1 MLVEWVWEKW
11 SLGATLD
18 VMDSRLGG
26 EFDEVEAVLVLKL
39 GLMCSND
46 APKSRPTMRH
56 AVRCLE
62 TKLAM
67 EEEDFMQSCPTT
79 TTLIGDNEDIADVK
93 DVLTTSFSV
102 FSGDDG
108 S

>member
-1 MLVEWVWEKW
+1 
-11 SLGATLD
+11 
-18 VMDSRLGG
+18 
-26 EFDEVEAVLVLKL
+26 
-39 GLMCSND
+39 
-46 APKSRPTMRH
+46 MRH